1 MRTQHLSPSSRF
13 LVGVAT
19 LLITLQLIAQYTI
32 TVDHIYPVDSQKL
45 GDHILNWINIGLS
58 QLWLLALTMLA
69 AWIGQLLQKAFPNPS
84 RSIKNVLIVIA
95 VICLGFYIYGCVVT
109 FWPRWFFGS
118 CLFGAFVIGYLVHIE
133 KITSHDTAELIAI
146 VLSLAL
152 VYTTTCLLPRHRWID
167 YFVLM
172 PFVYYVVLLSN
183 APFVKQVMGK
193 GWVAPVLIVLSTVS
207 FISALIYVFR
217 VKSWIRLE
225 FLLPLWA
232 LIIQPLIVYPVS
244 LLCEKYSCKEK
255 STDSCHQKEK

>member
-19 LLITLQLIAQYTI
+19 LLITLQLIAQYAI
-32 TVDHIYPVDSQKL
+32 TVDHIYPVDSQTL
-45 GDHILNWINIGLS
+45 RDHILNWINIGLS

-84 RSIKNVLIVIA
+84 RIIKNVLIAIA
-95 VICLGFYIYGCVVT
+95 VICLSIYIYGCVVT

-118 CLFGAFVIGYLVHIE
+118 CIFGAFVIGYLVHIE
-133 KITSHDTAELIAI
+133 KIPSHETAELIAI

-172 PFVYYVVLLSN
+172 PFVYYMVLLSN
-183 APFVKQVMGK
+183 APFVKRVMGK
-193 GWVAPVLIVLSTVS
+193 GWVVPVLIVLSTVS
-207 FISALIYVFR
+207 FISAVIYVFR
-217 VKSWIRLE
+217 IKSWIRIE
-225 FLLPLWA
+225 FLLPFWA
-232 LIIQPLIVYPVS
+232 LILQPLIVYPVS
-244 LLCEKYSCKEK
+244 LLCEKYTGKETSANNCQRPK
-255 STDSCHQKEK
+255 K